1 LEGTQN
7 LNSHLSTGSAKTERI
22 AIIIIVLFNIVGLI
36 GFVIP
41 SLTVLFIKLV
51 PWHLL
56 LMAGVIVYSYNQL
69 SSKFLSFALLVFT
82 IGFSAELIGVHT
94 GLLFGNYSYGETLG
108 IKLFNVPLMIGVN
121 WFLLIY
127 STGVLMQRS
136 RIKNIYIRIIVGA
149 LVLVSLDLLIEPVA
163 IHFDY
168 WHWTGNGI
176 PLKNYFCWFTL
187 SAGMFFAFEKFQF
200 KPQNKAAP
208 ALLIMQFVFFI
219 VLALIN

>member
-1 LEGTQN
+1 LEGTQD

-22 AIIIIVLFNIVGLI
+22 ALIIIVLFHIVGLI

-69 SSKFLSFALLVFT
+69 SAKFLSFGLLVFT

-108 IKLFNVPLMIGVN
+108 IKLFEVPLMIGVN

-136 RIKNIYIRIIVGA
+136 RTKNIYTRVIVGA
-149 LVLVSLDLLIEPVA
+149 LVLTFLDILIEPVA
-163 IHFDY
+163 VHFDY
-168 WHWTGNGI
+168 WHWMGNTI
-176 PLKNYFCWFTL
+176 PLKNYFCWFIL
-187 SAGMFFAFEKFQF
+187 SAGMLFVFEKFQF
-200 KPQNKAAP
+200 NPQSKAAA

-219 VLALIN
+219 VLELMN

>member
-1 LEGTQN
+1 MEGTQN

-22 AIIIIVLFNIVGLI
+22 AIVIIVLFHIVGLI

-69 SSKFLSFALLVFT
+69 STKFLLFGLLVFT

-121 WFLLIY
+121 WFLLIF

-136 RIKNIYIRIIVGA
+136 RIKNIYTRVIAGA
-149 LVLVSLDLLIEPVA
+149 LVLTFLDMLIEPVA
-163 IHFDY
+163 VHFDY
-168 WHWTGNGI
+168 WHWVGNSI
-176 PLKNYFCWFTL
+176 PLKNYFCWFIL
-187 SAGMFFAFEKFQF
+187 SAAMLFVFEKFQF
-200 KPQNKAAP
+200 KPQSKAAA

-219 VLALIN
+219 VLELMN

>member
-1 LEGTQN
+1 LEGTQD

-22 AIIIIVLFNIVGLI
+22 AIIIIVLFHIVGLV
-36 GFVIP
+36 GFAIP
-41 SLTVLFIKLV
+41 SLSVLFIKLV

-69 SSKFLSFALLVFT
+69 SEKFLLFGLLVFT
-82 IGFSAELIGVHT
+82 IGFLAELIGVHT

-136 RIKNIYIRIIVGA
+136 RIKNIYFRIIVGA

-168 WHWTGNGI
+168 WHWMGNSS
-176 PLKNYFCWFTL
+176 PLKNYACWFLL
-187 SAGMFFAFEKFQF
+187 SAAMLFIFEKFQF
-200 KPQNKAAP
+200 KPQNKAAV
-208 ALLIMQFVFFI
+208 LLLVMQAVFFMI
-219 VLALIN
+219 LGLLL

>member
-1 LEGTQN
+1 M
-7 LNSHLSTGSAKTERI
+7 NSHLSTGSAKTERT
-22 AIIIIVLFNIVGLI
+22 AIIIIVLFHIVGLI

-41 SLTVLFIKLV
+41 SLRVLFIKLV

-56 LMAGVIVYSYNQL
+56 LMAVVIVYSYNQL
-69 SSKFLSFALLVFT
+69 SAKFLSFGLLVFT

-136 RIKNIYIRIIVGA
+136 RIKNIYIRIIAGA
-149 LVLVSLDLLIEPVA
+149 LALVSLDLLIEPVA

-176 PLKNYFCWFTL
+176 PLKNYTCWLLL
-187 SAGMFFAFEKFQF
+187 SSVMLFIFEKFQF
-200 KPQNKAAP
+200 KPQNRAAV
-208 ALLIMQFVFFI
+208 LLLVMQAVFFMI
-219 VLALIN
+219 LGLLL